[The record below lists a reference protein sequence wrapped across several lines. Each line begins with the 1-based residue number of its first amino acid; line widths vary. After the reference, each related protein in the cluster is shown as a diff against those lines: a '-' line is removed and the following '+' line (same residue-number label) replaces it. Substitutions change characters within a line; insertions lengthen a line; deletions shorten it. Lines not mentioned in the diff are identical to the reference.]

1 MWPNEMRSVRG
12 TGLWSNC
19 YFRPPRL
26 SLRDSTQL
34 CLVVAAVDPFLSQ
47 PYSALVCVVSYLT
60 TAPSVPLLAISA
72 HGEERERAARSE
84 SSHARAIGTEAK
96 RTCLSRRAAS
106 KT

>member
-47 PYSALVCVVSYLT
+47 PYSALVCAFFLSYYRALH
-60 TAPSVPLLAISA
+60 PSLLHLCARRGTRASSA
-72 HGEERERAARSE
+72 E
-84 SSHARAIGTEAK
+84 
-96 RTCLSRRAAS
+96 
-106 KT
+106 